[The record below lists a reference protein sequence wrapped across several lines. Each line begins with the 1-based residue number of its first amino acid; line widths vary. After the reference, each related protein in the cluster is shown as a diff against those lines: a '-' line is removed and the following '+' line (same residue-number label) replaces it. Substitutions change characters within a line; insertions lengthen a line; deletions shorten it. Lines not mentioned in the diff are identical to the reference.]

1 MGLPALPGKY
11 TTLSAFYDYQQ
22 PFDLN
27 LSYLCLFLAI
37 PAFLIRVFFK
47 GWLRHRPLPD
57 RRAALLY
64 GRPEMAGLT
73 RLQVDGNDV
82 CDDHGDHDVG
92 DDLSTKTTR

>member
-1 MGLPALPGKY
+1 M
-11 TTLSAFYDYQQ
+11 
-22 PFDLN
+22 
-27 LSYLCLFLAI
+27 FLAI

-82 CDDHGDHDVG
+82 CDDHGDNDVGDDHGDHDVCDDHGDHDVG
-92 DDLSTKTTR
+92 DDLTIKTTR